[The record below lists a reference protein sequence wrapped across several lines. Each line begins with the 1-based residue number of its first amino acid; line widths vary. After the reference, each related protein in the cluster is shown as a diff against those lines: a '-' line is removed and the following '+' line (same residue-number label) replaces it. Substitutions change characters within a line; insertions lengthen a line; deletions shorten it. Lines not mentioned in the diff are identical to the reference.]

1 MLTKLKKW
9 GNSQGMRFPKFL
21 LKEAHI
27 DVGDDVNIS
36 IKEGKIIIESVK
48 KVRKKYSLKELV
60 SRMPKDYKP
69 EEVDWGLPT
78 GKEEW

>member
-1 MLTKLKKW
+1 MLTKVKKW

-21 LKEAHI
+21 LKEAQI

-36 IKEGKIIIESVK
+36 IKQGKIIIEPVK
-48 KVRKKYSLKELV
+48 KIRKKYRIKELV
-60 SRMPKDYKP
+60 SKMPKDYKP
-69 EEVDWGLPT
+69 KEVDWGSPI

>member
-69 EEVDWGLPT
+69 EEVDWGPPT

>member
-1 MLTKLKKW
+1 MLAKVKKW

-36 IKEGKIIIESVK
+36 IKEGKIIIEPVK
-48 KVRKKYSLKELV
+48 KRRKKE
-60 SRMPKDYKP
+60 R
-69 EEVDWGLPT
+69 
-78 GKEEW
+78 

>member
-1 MLTKLKKW
+1 MLTKVKKW

-36 IKEGKIIIESVK
+36 IKEGKIIIEPVK
-48 KVRKKYSLKELV
+48 KRSKKYHIKELV
-60 SRMPKDYKP
+60 AKMPKDYKP
-69 EEVDWGLPT
+69 EEVDWGSPA

>member
-1 MLTKLKKW
+1 MLTKVKKW

-36 IKEGKIIIESVK
+36 IKEGKIIVEPIK
-48 KVRKKYSLKELV
+48 KRRKKFLIKELV
-60 SRMPKDYKP
+60 SKMPKEYKP
-69 EEVDWGLPT
+69 EEVDWGAPI